1 MKDVSILLNFTSRI
15 AFEETDPLMSLI
27 NEGEHLLFYDRLSVG
42 ECETNETERLEQA
55 KEKVAR
61 LRNLLE
67 ARALSFLA
75 DEGKIRLLVILDL
88 ADGLFHVGGQKLF
101 PAQKVR
107 LFKTMIRTEFGA
119 KNPLLEKMEYC
130 FLFLNDSSVELS
142 GFYQTLAYDGI
153 RGSNGQEWMAY
164 SDIHLNSERVKAIE
178 SMNSPEETWKLTCNR
193 ISSKYQ
199 LFQKEFDALKDK
211 IALRLND
218 FGLGDEFKTMLDEK
232 VKCVENVE
240 DFNNFDYDGI
250 VKSCLKNLIGL
261 STHEFMKDCAFFILK
276 YETNDVKT
284 KVRHAVF
291 AKSLV
296 QLLCTIGDEEYRSN
310 FKSNNIRTGTRV
322 FVLGSCE
329 ESNINIDAIETLRRH
344 TDYCLTALEDSKWKE
359 NMKVIGEK
367 GGEGYCEYS
376 ANAMEPS
383 ETDSYTE
390 LNAKLNKTRIDN
402 KNKFLKLRRV
412 PFFFGKKIDDWS
424 WYINVVEQI
433 NIIYKF
439 EEENDRPM
447 YDAPKRI
454 TNDEMKAERKLAT
467 YSDLKDIRNK
477 LGKKTLKIRNSDN
490 LSSYLMER
498 RTLMC
503 KFAEA
508 IKKLKKEMTKLGY
521 FAFIFW
527 LGVFSVI
534 ACTLCYSYHF
544 FEYDNP
550 DPYYL
555 IAIAFGAVG
564 VLFVLAS
571 VIGQSCIKKKIHGAF
586 DEIDGIYSML
596 QKNFNDFIDGVHD
609 RVRIQ
614 READINK
621 RNLDEVEDKLYYFNS
636 HNKRIDLWKEHFA
649 SICHKLDFVLGCL
662 GRQSQVDQTQNNDRK
677 LKLDDFNIE
686 AFPTMP
692 FQIRQKYSNM
702 KIVVFETSQD
712 LDNVTCFA
720 KRLPLIEI
728 NE

>member
-15 AFEETDPLMSLI
+15 AFEETDPLMSLV

-42 ECETNETERLEQA
+42 ECETEETERLEQA

-75 DEGKIRLLVILDL
+75 DEGKVRLLVVLDL
-88 ADGLFHVGGQKLF
+88 ASGLFHVGGKKLF

-107 LFKTMIRTEFGA
+107 LFKTMISTEFGET
-119 KNPLLEKMEYC
+119 NPLLGKMEYC
-130 FLFLNDSSVELS
+130 FIFLNDSSDELS
-142 GFYQTLAYDGI
+142 NFYQTLAYDGI
-153 RGSNGQEWMAY
+153 SGSNGQEWIAY
-164 SDIHLNSERVKAIE
+164 SDIHLNSERDKAIE
-178 SMNSPEETWKLTCNR
+178 GMSSPDETWELTYNR
-193 ISSKYQ
+193 ISPKYQ
-199 LFQKEFDALKDK
+199 SFQKEFDALKDK

-218 FGLGDEFKTMLDEK
+218 FGLGDEFKTILNEK

-240 DFNNFDYDGI
+240 DFNSFDYDGT

-261 STHEFMKDCAFFILK
+261 STHEFMKDSVFFILQ
-276 YETNDVKT
+276 YETNDVRT

-296 QLLCTIGDEEYRSN
+296 QLLSTIDDRRYQLN
-310 FKSNNIRTGTRV
+310 FKSNNIRTGTRL

-329 ESNINIDAIETLRRH
+329 ESNINIEAIEALRRY
-344 TDYCLTALEDSKWKE
+344 TDSCLSALEESKWKE

-367 GGEGYCEYS
+367 GEEGYCEYS

-383 ETDSYTE
+383 ETDSYAE
-390 LNAKLNKTRIDN
+390 LNAKLNETRTEN
-402 KNKFLKLRRV
+402 QKKFLKLRRV

-424 WYINVVEQI
+424 WYSNVVEQLTK
-433 NIIYKF
+433 IYEF

-454 TNDEMKAERKLAT
+454 TNDEMKAERKQAT
-467 YSDLKDIRNK
+467 YNDLENIRAK
-477 LGKKTLKIRNSDN
+477 LRKKSLKIKNADN

-498 RTLMC
+498 RKLMRQ
-503 KFAEA
+503 FAGA
-508 IKKLKKEMTKLGY
+508 IEKLKKEMTKLGY

-527 LGVFSVI
+527 LGVFSMI
-534 ACTLCYSYHF
+534 ACALCYSYHF
-544 FEYDNP
+544 YEYYNS

-555 IAIAFGAVG
+555 IAIAFGAAG

-571 VIGQSCIKKKIHGAF
+571 VIGQSCIKNKIHGVF
-586 DEIDGIYSML
+586 DEIDTIYYTL
-596 QKNFNDFIDGVHD
+596 QKNNNDFIDEVHE
-609 RVRIQ
+609 RVKIQ

-636 HNKRIDLWKEHFA
+636 HNKRIDLWKDHFV
-649 SICHKLDFVLGCL
+649 SISHKLDFILGCL
-662 GRQSQVDQTQNNDRK
+662 GRQFQVDQTQNSDK
-677 LKLDDFNIE
+677 KMKSDDFNIV
-686 AFPTMP
+686 AFPVMP

-702 KIVVFETSQD
+702 KIVVFETLD